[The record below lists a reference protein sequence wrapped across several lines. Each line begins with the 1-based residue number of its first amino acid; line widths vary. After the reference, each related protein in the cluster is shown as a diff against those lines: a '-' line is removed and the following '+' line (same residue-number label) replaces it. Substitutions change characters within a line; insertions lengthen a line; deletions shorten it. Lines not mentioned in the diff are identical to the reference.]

1 MDKTEGTTTSLAN
14 ERTSLASERTQ
25 LAWWRTGLGALAV
38 AVAVGSIVPD
48 LSDDLPRWPCAMI
61 GVGFALYG
69 MALFAYGT
77 ARARQIDAALLQEG
91 SIPPHGHALSALTA
105 VGMVLAAA
113 TAVLIAFA

>member
-1 MDKTEGTTTSLAN
+1 MDKTEDTATSLAN
-14 ERTSLASERTQ
+14 ERTILASERTQ

-48 LSDDLPRWPCAMI
+48 LSDNLSRWPCTVI

-77 ARARQIDAALLQEG
+77 ARARQIDAALLQGG
-91 SIPPHGHALSALTA
+91 SIPAHGQVLIALTA
-105 VGMVLAAA
+105 AGVVLAAA
-113 TAVLIAFA
+113 TAVLIALA